1 MRMLIEC
8 SHKSDQCMI
17 KSSFLYLGRLRRI
30 HVFTVNHK
38 ITVLFACNGSPQ
50 QFIIDRLK
58 YCVLIFVNIYFVVF
72 LSNILV
78 INNCCY

>member
-17 KSSFLYLGRLRRI
+17 KYSFLYLGRSRMI

-38 ITVLFACNGSPQ
+38 ITVLFACNSLLQ
-50 QFIIDRLK
+50 QCVKTHLK
-58 YCVLIFVNIYFVVF
+58 YCVLTFVNIYFVVF
-72 LSNILV
+72 LSYILV
-78 INNCCY
+78 INNCCS